1 MKIAMMSL
9 AHVHAA
15 GIAEGLQALGAEV
28 LISDPHRDDRPA
40 GETGGRSMADDLGID
55 YVDNYDELFQWQP
68 DGVVVCSENT
78 RHRQDVERAAAAQ
91 VPVLCEKPLATNRS
105 DAQAMIAACER
116 AGVRLMTAY
125 PVRYSPAFTAV
136 RAAHRAGALG
146 RIRSIQG
153 TNNGGIPQ
161 GRAWFTDPQWS
172 GGGSLVDHVVHLADL
187 VDVLLDGTPAVSV
200 MAMANSGFPGAPAVE
215 SGALVSV
222 GYADG
227 TIVSMD
233 SSWLIPAGYPT
244 WGGLT
249 LEVIGDAGN
258 AAMDAFNQLLNGF
271 RASTGQAV
279 RLDYGIDPNQ
289 LMLQDF
295 LRMVEN
301 GEQPWIDPASSLR
314 SMSVAVAA
322 LESAATGR
330 VVNLQSV

>member
-15 GIAEGLQALGAEV
+15 GIAEGLRALGVELLV
-28 LISDPHRDDRPA
+28 SDPYRGDRPA
-40 GETGGRSMADDLGID
+40 GETGGRSMAGELGVG
-55 YVDNYDELFQWQP
+55 YVDSYDELFHWQP

-78 RHRQDVERAAAAQ
+78 RHRQDVERAAAAHAH
-91 VPVLCEKPLATNRS
+91 VLCEKPLATNRS
-105 DAQAMIAACER
+105 DAQAMITACEQ

-153 TNNGGIPQ
+153 TNNGRIPQ
-161 GRAWFTDPQWS
+161 DRAWFTDPRWS
-172 GGGSLVDHVVHLADL
+172 GGGSLIDHVVHLADL

-215 SGALVSV
+215 TGALVSV

-258 AAMDAFNQLLNGF
+258 AAMDAFNQRLDGF
-271 RASTGQAV
+271 RASTGRTV
-279 RLDYGIDPNQ
+279 RLNYGIDPNQ

-295 LRMVEN
+295 LRTVET

-314 SMSVAVAA
+314 SMSVAAAA
-322 LESAATGR
+322 LESARSGR
-330 VVNLQSV
+330 VVTLQF